1 MNLFKKLMTGA
12 AVGALTLA
20 VAGGV
25 GSVSADAATA
35 TFVPATQTMTVSGDG
50 AEVMVSFDAIKVSK
64 TGETW
69 NANAKWDVYDGTEA
83 TVDLSSLKVAKD
95 MYIAVKDNTSAKPN
109 VYKIPADTTKLA
121 GKYEMVAASK
131 TSKLNFTDNKEAV
144 DTVKTK
150 LEYRTENANAW
161 TEYKE
166 ASFKIAMYEQ
176 QGATL
181 YFRKKAVSMTATAP
195 EEENAEAE
203 YIMNTVTGNFASK
216 EVKVKVTKMAN
227 APSAT
232 IDYDAGTFKLKA
244 GTEYRQVNENGEFVV
259 PAGDDAQ
266 AGDFA
271 AADATKPLAINV
283 TKAGAVE
290 VRTAATDKKVASK
303 IAVYAYKAVTKP
315 AAANVIT
322 GEAKAA
328 DNKLNIQYGKD
339 KKGNDQVT
347 LINGNKN
354 ATYVI
359 YTEDPATAEK
369 PKAVATLK
377 PAESKGYKDVTLA
390 ASKVADGKT
399 LYFVTASDKKAG
411 VFRSTAQNVTITYPK
426 AEPDEPTE

>member
-35 TFVPATQTMTVSGDG
+35 TFAPATQTMTVSGDG
-50 AEVMVSFDAIKVSK
+50 AEVMVSFDAIKLSK
-64 TGETW
+64 NAETW

-121 GKYEMVAASK
+121 GKYEMVTASK
-131 TSKLNFTDNKEAV
+131 TSKLTFTDNKEAL
-144 DTVKTK
+144 DTAKTK

-181 YFRKKAVSMTATAP
+181 YFRKKAVNMTATAP

-203 YIMNTVTGNFASK
+203 YVMNTVAGNFASK

-244 GTEYRQVNENGEFVV
+244 GTEYRQVDESGAFVAPAEGE
-259 PAGDDAQ
+259 
-266 AGDFA
+266 AGDFT

-290 VRTAATDKKVASK
+290 VRTAATEKKVASK
-303 IAVYAYKAVTKP
+303 IAVYAYKAVAKP

-354 ATYVI
+354 ATYVV
-359 YTEDPATAEK
+359 YTVDPATAEK
-369 PKAVATLK
+369 PKAIATLK

-390 ASKVADGKT
+390 AAKVEDGSK

-411 VFRSTAQNVTITYPK
+411 IFRSTAQNVTITYPK
-426 AEPDEPTE
+426 AEEPDEPTE